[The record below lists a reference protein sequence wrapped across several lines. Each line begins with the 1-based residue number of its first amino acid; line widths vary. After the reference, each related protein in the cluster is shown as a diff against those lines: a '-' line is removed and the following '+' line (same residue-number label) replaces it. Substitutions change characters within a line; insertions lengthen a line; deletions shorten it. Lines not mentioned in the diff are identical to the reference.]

1 MVRRTGSVSVPG
13 SPAALTTT
21 VIPVW
26 CDCRSGNAKA
36 GRGSFVKDCHLSS
49 ETTPTISQSWFGF
62 CQANLVK
69 CLPSASP
76 SAK

>member
-1 MVRRTGSVSVPG
+1 
-13 SPAALTTT
+13 
-21 VIPVW
+21 
-26 CDCRSGNAKA
+26 
-36 GRGSFVKDCHLSS
+36 LSS